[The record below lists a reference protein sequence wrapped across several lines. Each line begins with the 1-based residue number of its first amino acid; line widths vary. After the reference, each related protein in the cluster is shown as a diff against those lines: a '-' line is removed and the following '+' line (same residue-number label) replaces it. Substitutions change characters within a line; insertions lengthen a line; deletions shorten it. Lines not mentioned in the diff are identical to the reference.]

1 MAVKRKDDWARMAD
15 VAREAGV
22 SPMTVSRTFKSPQ
35 KVNDETRQ
43 RVKAA
48 AERLG
53 YVMNMAAGN
62 LSSGRSWTVGV
73 IVPSLTHSNYAT
85 MIQGLR
91 DRLTGNGYQLTLA
104 VGDTPEAETSA
115 VTAFLG
121 QRTDGIILTGREHSA
136 ETRSLLAGNPLP
148 VVETWELEGPIIDMA
163 CGFSIFDAFQD
174 ITRHLIDLGHSTIG
188 FAGYTMPGIRLFEN
202 RSAGFKAAMQ
212 AAGLRDDLVYL
223 EPGSVGFGC
232 GRRALEALSALEPK
246 LSALVCAT
254 DVLATGAI
262 FECYR
267 RRWPVPERLSVAG
280 MGNYEI
286 ASEVPGGLTTI
297 KTHGHD
303 IGSVAADMIIQRLD
317 GGQSPGQVKDVG
329 YEFIVRGS
337 TGRLKPPAARTGDD
351 REYAVPNADR

>member
-1 MAVKRKDDWARMAD
+1 MAVKRKDDWASMAD

-53 YVMNMAAGN
+53 YVLNLAAGS
-62 LSSGRSWTVGV
+62 LSSGRSWSVGV
-73 IVPSLTHSNYAT
+73 IVPSLNHSNYAT

-91 DRLTGNGYQLTLA
+91 HRLAASGYQLTLA

-121 QRTDGIILTGREHSA
+121 QRADGIILTGREHSA
-136 ETRSLLAGNPLP
+136 ETRNLLAGNVLP
-148 VVETWELEGPIIDMA
+148 VVETWELEGPVIDMA
-163 CGFSIFDAFQD
+163 CGFSMFDAFQD
-174 ITRHLIDLGHSTIG
+174 ITRHLIDLGHSRIG
-188 FAGYTMPGIRLFEN
+188 FAGYTMAGIRLFES

-212 AAGLRDDLVYL
+212 AAGLRDDLVHL

-232 GRRALEALSALEPK
+232 GRRALETLTAIEPG

-254 DVLATGAI
+254 DVLAAGAI

-286 ASEVPGGLTTI
+286 ASEVPEGLTTI
-297 KTHGHD
+297 KTHGYD
-303 IGSVAADMIIQRLD
+303 IGSVAADMIIQRLE
-317 GGQSPGQVKDVG
+317 GRQSPGEVKDVG
-329 YEFIVRGS
+329 YEFIIRGS
-337 TGRLKPPAARTGDD
+337 TGAPGSPAAPDGGD
-351 REYAVPNADR
+351 REYALPADTD